1 MTVNPRE
8 YDAAELRALAGAE
21 SVDQQGSTGGAT
33 RQTPKPDES
42 IRQKQFRNLLALQSE
57 RQRLEQLQ
65 RPFLS
70 AIPDSD
76 VGNDVCEEWLD
87 FLVHV
92 GGRER
97 AADALNYYRQ
107 LKWITPAAE
116 ADLKRRVEAF
126 PEPTHDRSLTAG
138 DHRLSLLYVAT
149 LASLP

>member
-8 YDAAELRALAGAE
+8 YDAAELRALAGVE
-21 SVDQQGSTGGAT
+21 SVDDTTGEST
-33 RQTPKPDES
+33 REQPKPDES
-42 IRQKQFRNLLALQSE
+42 VRDSQFRQLLALQSE
-57 RQRLEQLQ
+57 RQRLEELQ

-70 AIPDSD
+70 TIPDST
-76 VGNDVCEEWLD
+76 VGTGVCEEWLD
-87 FLVHV
+87 FLVAV
-92 GGRER
+92 GGRDR
-97 AADALNYYRQ
+97 ASRALSYYRQ

-116 ADLKRRVEAF
+116 TELRQLVDRF

>member
-21 SVDQQGSTGGAT
+21 SVDDSTGGPT
-33 RQTPKPDES
+33 RQQPKPDES
-42 IRQKQFRNLLALQSE
+42 VRDKQFRNLLALQSD

-70 AIPDSD
+70 VIPETD
-76 VGNDVCEEWLD
+76 VGVGVYEEWLD
-87 FLVHV
+87 FLVTV
-92 GGRER
+92 GGHDR
-97 AADALNYYRQ
+97 ATRALGYYRQ

-116 ADLKRRVEAF
+116 AELRTLVEQF
-126 PEPTHDRSLTAG
+126 PEPAHDRSLTAG

-149 LASLP
+149 LASLQ

>member
-8 YDAAELRALAGAE
+8 YDAAELRELAGAE
-21 SVDQQGSTGGAT
+21 SVDKQLSTGGT
-33 RQTPKPDES
+33 TTQTPNPDES
-42 IRQKQFRNLLALQSE
+42 IRDKQFRNLLALQSE
-57 RQRLEQLQ
+57 RQQIDQLR

-70 AIPDSD
+70 TIPEST
-76 VGNDVCEEWLD
+76 VGTDVCEEWID

-92 GGRER
+92 GGHER
-97 AADALNYYRQ
+97 AEQALSYYRQ

-116 ADLKRRVEAF
+116 ADLKTVVKQF

-149 LASLP
+149 LASLS

>member
-8 YDAAELRALAGAE
+8 YDAAELRELAGAE
-21 SVDQQGSTGGAT
+21 SVDESAGGPAQQA
-33 RQTPKPDES
+33 PKPDES
-42 IRQKQFRNLLALQSE
+42 IRDKQFRNLLALQSD

-70 AIPDSD
+70 TVPDSD
-76 VGNDVCEEWLD
+76 LGVDVYEEWLD

-92 GGRER
+92 GGHER
-97 AADALNYYRQ
+97 AKRALSYYRQ
-107 LKWITPAAE
+107 LKWITPGAE
-116 ADLKRRVEAF
+116 AELQGLVEQF
-126 PEPTHDRSLTAG
+126 PEPTHDRSLAAG

>member
-8 YDAAELRALAGAE
+8 YDPAELRELAGADSIDE
-21 SVDQQGSTGGAT
+21 SAGGPT
-33 RQTPKPDES
+33 RQQPNPDES
-42 IRQKQFRNLLALQSE
+42 IRDKQFRNLLALQSE

-65 RPFLS
+65 RPFLT
-70 AIPDSD
+70 AIPDSEVGTD
-76 VGNDVCEEWLD
+76 VSKEWLD

-97 AADALNYYRQ
+97 AKRALSYYRQ
-107 LKWITPAAE
+107 LKWITPTAE
-116 ADLKRRVEAF
+116 TELSVLVKQF
-126 PEPTHDRSLTAG
+126 PEPTHDRSLAAG